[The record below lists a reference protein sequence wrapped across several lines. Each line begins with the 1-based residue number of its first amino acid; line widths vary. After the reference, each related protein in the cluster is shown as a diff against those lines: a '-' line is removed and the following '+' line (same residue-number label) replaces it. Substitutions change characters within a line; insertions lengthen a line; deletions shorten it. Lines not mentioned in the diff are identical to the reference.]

1 MEAKLNIRAAQPNEA
16 GLVLEFIKKLAVY
29 EKCADEVVADE
40 STLYRSLFEEHSA
53 EVVFAEEDGVVVG
66 FALFFHNFST
76 FVGRKG
82 LYLEDLFILPEKR
95 GKGYGKALLK
105 YLAKLAVERNCG
117 RMEWICLDWN
127 QPALKVYRSIG
138 AVPMDEWT
146 VQRLDEEPK
155 LNKSTLRNLLAKG
168 SGFSSV
174 LFAQRLGY
182 NKGVSFCRA
191 RLFSTND
198 RMSVKV
204 RSSLCCA

>member
-1 MEAKLNIRAAQPNEA
+1 MMEKAQLNIRPARPEEA

-40 STLYRSLFEEHSA
+40 ATLYHSLFVEKSA
-53 EVVFAEEDGVVVG
+53 EVVFAEEGSAIVG

-95 GKGYGKALLK
+95 GLGYGKALLK

-127 QPALKVYRSIG
+127 ESALDIYRSIG
-138 AVPMDEWT
+138 ASPLSEWT
-146 VQRLDEEPK
+146 VQRLDEPVLKEY
-155 LNKSTLRNLLAKG
+155 AK
-168 SGFSSV
+168 
-174 LFAQRLGY
+174 
-182 NKGVSFCRA
+182 
-191 RLFSTND
+191 
-198 RMSVKV
+198 
-204 RSSLCCA
+204 